1 MTEEEQLFLKLIEE
15 RNNNE
20 YDQDDLPAHIEI
32 AIDKMIEQYED
43 APAGVKS
50 ESIADLSV
58 TYFEQLDPKI
68 AELLNTSRKM
78 KW

>member
-1 MTEEEQLFLKLIEE
+1 MTEKEEKFLELIEE
-15 RNNNE
+15 RNNND
-20 YDQDDLPAHIEI
+20 YDLDDLPAHIEI

-43 APAGVKS
+43 APAGVQS

>member
-1 MTEEEQLFLKLIEE
+1 MTEKEEKFLELIEE
-15 RNNNE
+15 RNNND
-20 YDQDDLPAHIEI
+20 YDPEDLPAHVEI

-43 APAGVKS
+43 APAGVQS

-58 TYFEQLDPKI
+58 SYFEQLDPKI